1 MAPDIVLHRAGALP
15 VGDDRLLI
23 VCGEYKKTMAATVS
37 TAGLRFREQWAELE
51 LAGKPGMVRHALS
64 NGAMRTGGNRAGS
77 IIEEAREHF
86 GMAPPSRP
94 VCS

>member
-23 VCGEYKKTMAATVS
+23 VCGEYKKTMAETVS
-37 TAGLRFREQWAELE
+37 TAGLRFRDQWAELE
-51 LAGKPGMVRHALS
+51 LAGKPGLARHALP
-64 NGAMRTGGNRAGS
+64 NGGIRTGAIVAGI
-77 IIEEAREHF
+77 IIEEVREHF
-86 GMAPPSRP
+86 GMAPSCP